1 MVKVQVDPA
10 SAAVSVVV
18 YVVSVVVSVVVYV
31 VDVSSTVMDAHLLQ
45 LQSAKYSSLH
55 VQLLSVVVATS

>member
-18 YVVSVVVSVVVYV
+18 YVVSVVVYV
-31 VDVSSTVMDAHLLQ
+31 VDVSSTVMLAHWLW
-45 LQSAKYSSLH
+45 LQSAKYSPLH